1 MECDCVLEQEV
12 IDQDHLLCDQSQL
25 NKTVFRAEI
34 TTYQLT
40 RDDILIILQNMII
53 GGKLVIN
60 ESTFFLLDDSCPVEI
75 TSYDDPLCMPPTTGS
90 AGATETKS
98 DESFPVAAIIGLI
111 IGVIT
116 IAVLLMIF
124 LLLLALYRRSKKR

>member
-1 MECDCVLEQEV
+1 MECDCVLEQEA
-12 IDQDHLLCDQSQL
+12 IDQEHLLCDQSQL

-40 RDDILIILQNMII
+40 RDDLLIILQNMITS
-53 GGKLVIN
+53 GKLTIN
-60 ESTFFLLDDSCPVEI
+60 ESTFFVLDNSCPVEI
-75 TSYDDPLCMPPTTGS
+75 ALFDDPLCMPPTTGN
-90 AGATETKS
+90 AGATEAKS

-111 IGVIT
+111 IGIIT
-116 IAVLLMIF
+116 IVALLMIF